1 MKTEVYSWRVSPEV
15 KAALEREARREKT
28 SLAAL
33 LDRVARQWLEERKS
47 RSVDDAAEQ
56 ARLHA
61 AVEKCIGTIKGGDPH
76 RAESASRLIRES
88 LARKYGR

>member
-47 RSVDDAAEQ
+47 RSADDAAEQ

-61 AVEKCIGTIKGGDPH
+61 AAEKCIGTIARGPDF
-76 RAESASRLIRES
+76 AESASKLIRES

>member
-1 MKTEVYSWRVSPEV
+1 MKTEVYSWRVSSEV

-28 SLAAL
+28 SVAAL

-47 RSVDDAAEQ
+47 RSGDDAAEQ
-56 ARLHA
+56 ARLLA
-61 AVEKCIGTIKGGDPH
+61 AAEKCIGTIARGPDL
-76 RAESASRLIRES
+76 AESASKLIRES

>member
-1 MKTEVYSWRVSPEV
+1 MQTEVYSWRVSPEV

-47 RSVDDAAEQ
+47 RSADDEAEQ
-56 ARLHA
+56 KRLHA
-61 AVEKCIGTIKGGDPH
+61 IAEKYIGTIARGPDL
-76 RAESASRLIRES
+76 AESASKLIRAG
-88 LARKYGR
+88 LAKKYGR